1 MKKDA
6 YYFPHDSNATED
18 PKMMLL
24 IDELGMEGYGIFWM
38 LLEALRNQKDY
49 KYPVKFLKSL
59 CRMKNADKDT
69 VLKVI
74 NDYELFVVEED
85 HFFSDSFLKRMKA
98 IDEHR
103 ARLAENGRKGGKKT
117 QSQKRNSSKA
127 SSGASSKASSGAS
140 SKASTPVEQGFKQ
153 NSSKVK
159 AIKEKE
165 IKEKE
170 IKEDNSLTFFF
181 RNFDNSLSVIDKEY
195 FSHNYQEVIFTIK
208 RIHSI
213 DEKKLNDYIESFF
226 LNKASFE
233 FENEN
238 HVKSSFRKFVEF
250 EQNKPQEETTGK
262 RVWKT
267 QAEIDKENGFNQTT
281 II

>member
-1 MKKDA
+1 MKKKDA

-38 LLEALRNQKDY
+38 LLEALRNQKGY

-59 CRMKNADKDT
+59 CRMKNADKET
-69 VLKVI
+69 VSKVI

-85 HFFSDSFLKRMKA
+85 HFFSDSFLKRMKE

-127 SSGASSKASSGAS
+127 SSGASSGAS
-140 SKASTPVEQGFKQ
+140 SKASTPVKQGFKQ
-153 NSSKVK
+153 NSSNAK

-170 IKEDNSLTFFF
+170 IKEDNKNTLKEEFDFFF
-181 RNFDNSLSVIDKEY
+181 NDSNFLETFEEFKNIRKALKAPA
-195 FSHNYQEVIFTIK
+195 TPK
-208 RIHSI
+208 A
-213 DEKKLNDYIESFF
+213 EKLI
-226 LNKASFE
+226 LNKLVKFSDKNIKIAIEILERSIENGWKGVFQLNSF
-233 FENEN
+233 N
-238 HVKSSFRKFVEF
+238 
-250 EQNKPQEETTGK
+250 QQQEETPIK

-267 QAEIDKENGFNQTT
+267 MEQIDKENGFNQPK
-281 II
+281 

>member
-38 LLEALRNQKDY
+38 LLESLRNQKDY

-59 CRMKNADKDT
+59 CRMKNADKET

-74 NDYELFVVEED
+74 NDYELFVMEED
-85 HFFSDSFLKRMKA
+85 FFFSDSFLKRMKA
-98 IDEHR
+98 IDERR
-103 ARLAENGRKGGKKT
+103 ARLSENGRKGGKKT

-127 SSGASSKASSGAS
+127 SS
-140 SKASTPVEQGFKQ
+140 KASTPVQQEFKQ
-153 NSSKVK
+153 NSSDAK

-181 RNFDNSLSVIDKEY
+181 RNFDNSLSLIDKEY

-208 RIHSI
+208 RIHSL
-213 DEKKLNDYIESFF
+213 DEKQINDYIESFF

-238 HVKSSFRKFVEF
+238 HVKSSFRKFVEI
-250 EQNKPQEETTGK
+250 EQNKTQEETTSK

-267 QAEIDKENGFNQTT
+267 QAEIDKENGFNQP
-281 II
+281 IRKQYGQ